1 MPRAKI
7 VSVEFSDI
15 GVSEKDG
22 VFDFTGWDKKK
33 GEEMV
38 KLLEKNAEDISED
51 FSVNIGEVVEHEDE
65 DEDDED
71 DDDEEEDGGSKVPK
85 KKEGETPEEK
95 VARHQAKWQ
104 KKKEK
109 YKKRAEK
116 GKVDKIQRAL
126 DRQKAKLQ
134 KAKDKG
140 KPEVY
145 IAYKAGKVEFTKSL
159 LKTAILVQNLKKA
172 GLM

>member
-1 MPRAKI
+1 MRPRFFGFPLT
-7 VSVEFSDI
+7 EQ
-15 GVSEKDG
+15 
-22 VFDFTGWDKKK
+22 
-33 GEEMV
+33 
-38 KLLEKNAEDISED
+38 
-51 FSVNIGEVVEHEDE
+51 
-65 DEDDED
+65 
-71 DDDEEEDGGSKVPK
+71 
-85 KKEGETPEEK
+85 
-95 VARHQAKWQ
+95 R
-104 KKKEK
+104 
-109 YKKRAEK
+109 
-116 GKVDKIQRAL
+116 QRAL